1 MFAIYFTIFIFI
13 MMYLFNYE
21 KNNNEL
27 FYVESSVDNKKYL
40 VQNLQDKQVA
50 ADTLA
55 QIRSNLEKVVEHMRN
70 HKKYN
75 RDDRVRRL
83 VEKFNP
89 NNMME
94 TEPDS
99 KYTSYSVNKGEKI
112 HMCLR
117 SRDGQNRIEEMN
129 TLMFVALH
137 ELAHIATKSV
147 GHTKEFWNNFRFLLE
162 RGIEI
167 GVYTPVDYSK
177 EPKSYCGIEV
187 TDTPLNL

>member
-1 MFAIYFTIFIFI
+1 
-13 MMYLFNYE
+13 MYLFNYD
-21 KNNNEL
+21 KNHNEL
-27 FYVESSVDNKKYL
+27 FYVQSSVDNKKYL
-40 VQNLQDKQVA
+40 VQNLQDKQTA

-55 QIRSNLEKVVEHMRN
+55 QIRRNLEQVVEHMRN
-70 HKKYN
+70 NKKYQ

-99 KYTSYSVNKGEKI
+99 KYTSFSVNKGEKI

-117 SRDGQNRIEEMN
+117 SRDGQNKIEEMN

-147 GHTKEFWNNFRFLLE
+147 GHTKEFWDNFRFLLE

-187 TDTPLNL
+187 TDTPLNLRTNK